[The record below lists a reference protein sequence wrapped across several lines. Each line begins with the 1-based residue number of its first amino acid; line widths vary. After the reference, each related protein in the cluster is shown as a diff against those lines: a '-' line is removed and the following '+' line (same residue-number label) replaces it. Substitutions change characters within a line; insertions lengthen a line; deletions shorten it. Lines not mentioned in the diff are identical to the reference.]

1 MPTLAWETV
10 TGWKTVGDRFSR
22 QLWRLESDVLCAQAR
37 RRTGLEYFGEPAI
50 DPTLTVLLNSLE
62 NEADLHLLGR
72 FFIRAHLLD
81 LLTTRLQLV
90 NLWSE
95 YAAAIAASRMQRP
108 IFITGMP
115 RSGSTFL
122 HELLA
127 EDPAN
132 RAPRVWEVMFPVPFE
147 SQLPSNVDRRVR
159 KTEFCLR
166 CFRCLAPGADS
177 VYPMRA
183 WTPHE
188 CVAIHSYTLLSDEFV
203 STCHVPSYEAFLLN
217 ADLTPLYTWQKRF
230 LQYLQLGCPEQRW
243 VLKSPS
249 HVYGLDKLLAV
260 FPDALVIRTH
270 REAIDVIKSQIRLT
284 QVLEGMFA
292 RPCGYES
299 LARREVRTIAEISNQ
314 MIGFDDEHPLD
325 SERFVDVTYRELV
338 TNPLAIVRR
347 IYDRLGARLMPAVAT
362 QMERLA
368 TNRSRYPRRKLS
380 AAPTLDCGAELAR
393 FEAYCSR
400 FGVPLQTTN

>member
-10 TGWKTVGDRFSR
+10 AGWKAAGDRFSR
-22 QLWRLESDVLCAQAR
+22 QLWRLESGALCAEAR
-37 RRTGLEYFGEPAI
+37 QRTALEYFGEPAI

-72 FFIRAHLLD
+72 FFIRVHLRD

-90 NLWSE
+90 NLWSK
-95 YAAAIAASRMQRP
+95 YAAAIAASRIQRP

-147 SQLPSNVDRRVR
+147 SQLSSNVDRRVR
-159 KTEFCLR
+159 KAEFYLR

-188 CVAIHSYTLLSDEFV
+188 CVAIHSYTLLSDEFL
-203 STCHVPSYEAFLLN
+203 STCYIPTYEAFLHS
-217 ADLTPLYTWQKRF
+217 ADLTPVYTWQKRF
-230 LQYLQLGCPEQRW
+230 LQYLQLGCPEKRW
-243 VLKSPS
+243 VLKSPN
-249 HVYGLDKLLAV
+249 HVYGLDNLLAV

-270 REAIDVIKSQIRLT
+270 RDPIDVVKSQIRLT
-284 QVLEGMFA
+284 QVLEGLFA
-292 RPCGYES
+292 RPCEYDK
-299 LARREVRTIAEISNQ
+299 LARREVRTIAEISDR
-314 MIGFDDEHPLD
+314 MIGFDDKHPLD

-338 TNPLAIVRR
+338 TDPLAIVRR
-347 IYDRLGARLMPAVAT
+347 VYDRLGARLTPAVAT
-362 QMERLA
+362 QMQRLA
-368 TNRSRYPRRKLS
+368 TNRSRYRRRMLG
-380 AAPTLDCGAELAR
+380 ATPALDCGAELNR

>member
-1 MPTLAWETV
+1 MSTLGWKTDN
-10 TGWKTVGDRFSR
+10 GWKTVGDRFSR
-22 QLWRLESDVLCAQAR
+22 QLWRLESDALCAEAR
-37 RRTGLEYFGEPAI
+37 HRTGLEYFGEPAI
-50 DPTLTVLLNSLE
+50 DPALTILLNSLE
-62 NEADLHLLGR
+62 NEADLHLMGR
-72 FFIRAHLLD
+72 FLVRVHLRD

-95 YAAAIAASRMQRP
+95 YATAIAASRIQRP

-147 SQLPSNVDRRVR
+147 SQLSSNVDRRVR
-159 KTEFCLR
+159 KTEFYLR
-166 CFRCLAPGADS
+166 CFRSLAPRADS

-203 STCHVPSYEAFLLN
+203 STCHVPTYEAFLHS
-217 ADLTPLYTWQKRF
+217 ADLTPVYTWQKRF

-243 VLKSPS
+243 VLKSPN

-260 FPDALVIRTH
+260 FPDALVIRIH
-270 REAIDVIKSQIRLT
+270 RDPIDVIKSQIRLT
-284 QVLEGMFA
+284 QVLEGLFA
-292 RPCGYES
+292 RPCEYEN
-299 LARREVRTIAEISNQ
+299 LARREMRAIAEISDQ
-314 MIGFDDEHPLD
+314 MIGFDDKHPLD
-325 SERFVDVTYRELV
+325 SERFVDATYAELV
-338 TNPLAIVRR
+338 TDPLAIVKR
-347 IYDRLGARLMPAVAT
+347 IYDRLGVRLMPAVAT
-362 QMERLA
+362 QMQRLA
-368 TNRSRYPRRKLS
+368 SNRSRYRRRKLS
-380 AAPTLDCGAELAR
+380 ATPALDCGAELTR
-393 FEAYCSR
+393 FDAYYSR
-400 FGVPLQTTN
+400 FGVSLQTTN